1 MEKIEIERRWLISN
15 TEEIDQF
22 IIDEVDSAKQIFI
35 SQHYL
40 PDNNRLRIS
49 MIDDGLEGTVNCEI
63 INKTLQTSEKANISS
78 EVLIKEVSFN
88 EAMEIVDNGVLG
100 TITKI
105 RAILNQIDDPKYTGE
120 LVLDAIFFKNGN
132 ILVIAEKEFNKED
145 DINSYVLP
153 DLLNKNVIKEITN
166 DNFYSNRNIAVN
178 KQEVYN
184 KLFDQSYSVN

>member
-49 MIDDGLEGTVNCEI
+49 MIDDGLEGTVNCEV

-166 DNFYSNRNIAVN
+166 DNFYSNRNIAIN
-178 KQEVYN
+178 NQEVYN

>member
-166 DNFYSNRNIAVN
+166 DNFYSNRNIAIN
-178 KQEVYN
+178 NQEVYN